1 MEENNKKEQV
11 DCGTFKIAGTY
22 TPGVKTIDAYANGLR
37 LVERIMIFDDE
48 ENNEMVFPAIS
59 VDRAGERGVSQGL
72 EDEKNFVV
80 SFVLT
85 EDNAI
90 QYRFADILI
99 ENVNSMD
106 GLIDDLLLFG
116 VTEVLLHDGSKV
128 SVVEYFMKGGQN
140 D

>member
-1 MEENNKKEQV
+1 MEEKNKKEEV

-37 LVERIMIFDDE
+37 LVERIMIFDDD
-48 ENNEMVFPAIS
+48 ENSEMVFPAIS
-59 VDRAGERGVSQGL
+59 VDRAGERGISQGL

-85 EDNAI
+85 EENAI

-99 ENVNSMD
+99 ENVDSMD
-106 GLIDDLLLFG
+106 ALIDDLLLFG
-116 VTEVLLHDGSKV
+116 VNNVLLHDGRKM
-128 SVVEYFMKGGQN
+128 SVVDYFEKGGAN

>member
-1 MEENNKKEQV
+1 MEENSKKEEV

-22 TPGVKTIDAYANGLR
+22 KPGIKTIDAYANGLR

-48 ENNEMVFPAIS
+48 ENNEMVFPSIS
-59 VDRAGERGVSQGL
+59 VDRAGERSIPQGL

-116 VTEVLLHDGSKV
+116 VNNVLLHDGRKM
-128 SVVEYFMKGGQN
+128 SVVDYFEKGGAK
-140 D
+140 